1 MKIAMIST
9 PFESTPPLKY
19 GGTERIVS
27 LLTEGLA
34 ERGHEVTLSLPGIP
48 KPGPGW
54 FTSLKQLKDKCTL
67 QTT

>member
-1 MKIAMIST
+1 MIST

-34 ERGHEVTLSLPGIP
+34 ERGHEVTLFATGDSKTRARLVY
-48 KPGPGW
+48 
-54 FTSLKQLKDKCTL
+54 F
-67 QTT
+67 